1 MRILSKV
8 WYTVEESLAGGSRKV
23 YVDEMS
29 QYINQTL
36 LLIGQAF
43 NSVSHTRRMNVLT
56 GVGKSE
62 D

>member
-1 MRILSKV
+1 MRTLSKV
-8 WYTVEESLAGGSRKV
+8 WYTVEESLAGGSTEV
-23 YVDEMS
+23 YVDEMW
-29 QYINQTL
+29 QYINQTI

-43 NSVSHTRRMNVLT
+43 NSVSHTRCMNVLT